1 MPRADRTSRAEDG
14 RTAVNTD
21 ETTERTDETT
31 KWGPE
36 RISTTAL
43 VTLVGAL
50 LAAGIS
56 ATALTFELFP
66 ELKPDPKAETS
77 AALAVLGVDLN
88 VNYAQYESRPGR
100 RITANVRR
108 DHPGTVFYLQAHIEG
123 FKRDS
128 VRLKW
133 FTYNPGGERR
143 TANSAGEERV
153 FEPDAPI
160 NTQVAQIWVR
170 EPGRFVYGE
179 WDAEDGR
186 DYFVRFELYSD
197 DVLLAF
203 KDSPRFDVAG

>member
-1 MPRADRTSRAEDG
+1 MPRGGRTSRAEDG
-14 RTAVNTD
+14 RTALH
-21 ETTERTDETT
+21 TEETT
-31 KWGPE
+31 KRTDDPTEGSSE

-66 ELKPDPKAETS
+66 ELKPDPKTETS

-88 VNYAQYESRPGR
+88 VNYSQYESRPGR
-100 RITANVRR
+100 RITAQVWRH
-108 DHPGTVFYLQAHIEG
+108 HPGAVFYLQAHIEG
-123 FKRDS
+123 FKRES
-128 VRLKW
+128 LRLKW
-133 FTYNPGGERR
+133 FTYNPGGQRR
-143 TANSAGEERV
+143 TANSAREERV